1 MGRVE
6 PSRTTAP
13 PQTHPRPS
21 GSEDDLS
28 DDYGD
33 ATRDEDSGKDP
44 PQEILKTFSTRFKVA
59 PPPPHPAL
67 RHRGVVWRDGRVWM
81 AFDP

>member
-1 MGRVE
+1 MGRDGHE
-6 PSRTTAP
+6 PTRAAAAP
-13 PQTHPRPS
+13 PTHQRLS

-44 PQEILKTFSTRFKVA
+44 PQEILKTFSTRFKVVPLA
-59 PPPPHPAL
+59 SPPLPPSA
-67 RHRGVVWRDGRVWM
+67 
-81 AFDP
+81 AA